1 VENIKAAKKEEEE
14 EKHEEVKKSN
24 LTIDKKTSLYI
35 LAVIQATA
43 FKREVKKCL

>member
-24 LTIDKKTSLYI
+24 LTIDKIRRLYKLI
-35 LAVIQATA
+35 GINRRRPLSV
-43 FKREVKKCL
+43 R